1 MVCRFDKAAA
11 RRAGYSPRSAR
22 WAAHRL
28 MRDPRV
34 KALLA
39 PPTPPAGRDIP
50 DDKETGTWALAR
62 LLRFSDLRLEGH
74 LEGIYQGQTALLTHK
89 PKVLLELAAR
99 RKQELGWAG
108 LGGVRRPAG

>member
-74 LEGIYQGQTALLTHK
+74 LEG
-89 PKVLLELAAR
+89 
-99 RKQELGWAG
+99 
-108 LGGVRRPAG
+108 RRPGSCHHSAGRRPNPNRACSCFPSP